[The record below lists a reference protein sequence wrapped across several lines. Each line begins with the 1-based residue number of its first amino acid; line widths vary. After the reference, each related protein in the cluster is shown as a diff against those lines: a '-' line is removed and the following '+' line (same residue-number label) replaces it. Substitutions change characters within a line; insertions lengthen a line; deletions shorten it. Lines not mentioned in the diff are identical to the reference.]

1 MRIHE
6 WFQEGDSLDSKG
18 LFILGLDF
26 DILPT
31 QSSFWLW
38 ECSSNLSVAA
48 HLDLHRVHTL
58 C

>member
-1 MRIHE
+1 MHVHE
-6 WFQEGDSLDSKG
+6 RLQEGDSLDSKG
-18 LFILGLDF
+18 LFILGLGF

-48 HLDLHRVHTL
+48 HLASHHVHTL
-58 C
+58 G